1 MDLITRYYKKIQ
13 ESDYVLII
21 NVDKDDKKNYIG
33 GNTFLEM
40 GFAHVLG
47 KPMYVFN
54 DLPDVPYKDEL
65 EAMNLVVINGD
76 LSLIK

>member
-47 KPMYVFN
+47 QPMYVFN